1 MDFWTA
7 IKTCFGK
14 YVDFNGRALRS
25 EFWYFQLFLFIASV
39 VLQEVSK
46 PLSGAFGLAT
56 LLPNLAVGA
65 RRLHDIGKS
74 GWWQL
79 LWLVPVIGWIVLIV
93 WWATKGE
100 AGGNRFGPAPVAA
113 PSGDVGTGEGTG

>member
-1 MDFWTA
+1 MDFVTA
-7 IKTCFGK
+7 IKTVFGK

-25 EFWYFQLFLFIASV
+25 EFWYFQLFMLIVSAV
-39 VLQEVSK
+39 VNAVFE
-46 PLSGAFGLAT
+46 PLGIVVGLAV

-65 RRLHDIGKS
+65 RRLHDTGRS

-79 LWLVPVIGWIVLIV
+79 LLLLPVIGVIVLIV

-100 AGGNRFGPAPVAA
+100 PGDNRFGPAPVPRTAN
-113 PSGDVGTGEGTG
+113 